1 MDFVSRASEDGVI
14 ERGFVL
20 RVGDASVPGIVW
32 TPEGAAG
39 PRPLI
44 LIGHGGTQHKR
55 VDNVLRLARTL
66 VRHHRYAA
74 VAIDAP
80 DHGDRGTP
88 EGAARLR
95 ELIVSGQFG
104 PEQRQRMVEHAAMAA
119 AEWQATLDAVEQ
131 LPEIGK
137 GPVGYW
143 GLSMG
148 TAFGVRFI
156 PAEPRVK
163 CAVLGLFGLRL
174 DDGAFEQAARR
185 VTVPLLFLSQADD
198 ELVPLR
204 FGLALFSAF
213 GSKIKTAHVN
223 PGGHVAVPAFERDY
237 YETFFV
243 RHLGGV
249 TH

>member
-1 MDFVSRASEDGVI
+1 
-14 ERGFVL
+14 
-20 RVGDASVPGIVW
+20 
-32 TPEGAAG
+32 
-39 PRPLI
+39 
-44 LIGHGGTQHKR
+44 
-55 VDNVLRLARTL
+55 
-66 VRHHRYAA
+66 
-74 VAIDAP
+74 
-80 DHGDRGTP
+80 
-88 EGAARLR
+88 
-95 ELIVSGQFG
+95 
-104 PEQRQRMVEHAAMAA
+104 MVEHAAMAA

-148 TAFGVRFI
+148 TAFGVRLI

-163 CAVLGLFGLRL
+163 CAVLGLFGLRI
-174 DDGAFEQAARR
+174 DDGVFEQAARS
-185 VTVPLLFLSQADD
+185 VTVPLLFLAQAND

-213 GSKIKTAHVN
+213 GSEIKTAHVN
-223 PGGHVAVPAFERDY
+223 PGGHVAVPAFEREY

>member
-1 MDFVSRASEDGVI
+1 MDFVSRVTENGVT

-20 RVGDASVPGIVW
+20 RVGDATVPGIVW
-32 TPEGAAG
+32 TPDGAIG
-39 PRPLI
+39 PRPLV

-55 VDNVLRLARTL
+55 ADNVLGLARSL
-66 VRHHRYAA
+66 VRHQQYAA

-88 EGAARLR
+88 EGMARLR
-95 ELIVSGQFG
+95 EQIVSRQFG
-104 PEQRQRMVEHAAMAA
+104 PEQRMRMVTHATMAA
-119 AEWQATLDAVEQ
+119 TEWKATLDALEQ
-131 LPEIGK
+131 LPEIGR

-156 PAEPRVK
+156 PVEPRVR

-174 DDGAFEQAARR
+174 DDGAFEQAARS
-185 VTVPLLFLSQADD
+185 VTVPTLFLFQAND

-204 FGLALFSAF
+204 FGLALFAAF
-213 GSKIKTAHVN
+213 GSEIKTAHVN
-223 PGGHVAVPAFERDY
+223 PGRHVEVPAFEREY

-249 TH
+249 VH